1 MDKRILIVDDDD
13 NMRAAMK
20 ETVLRMGI
28 NVETADD
35 GRNGYDKAL
44 KNKYDLI
51 ISDMR
56 MPEVDGMEMFNLIRA
71 AGIDTPICF
80 VTAFG
85 TVGNAVE
92 ALKYGA
98 LDYIL
103 KPFPPE
109 AMEQL
114 IHRAFDLEKI
124 QPSNDK
130 TQSSSSK
137 NKTIFKS
144 SYMTQLFAL
153 AKDVADSEATV
164 LITGASGTG
173 KEVFAKYIHEHS
185 GRAKGPFVAV
195 NCAAIPE
202 NLIESELF
210 GFEKGAFT
218 GAVNKKLGKF
228 EVADK
233 GTILLDEIGEIPISL
248 QAKLLRV
255 LQEKEIERLGSTK
268 TQKVDVRIL
277 ATTNRNLKTQ
287 VETGDFREDLYYRLN
302 VINIELPPLCERKDD
317 IEALVAFFL
326 KRYSDINHKQYKELS
341 KSAFAVLLEYDW
353 PGNVRELE
361 HTVERAVVLSKGSEI
376 TDKDLFIHGITFK
389 NVGNLTGDSIIDSS
403 SAMDS
408 SQILG
413 EASVGKT
420 ISEVERDLIL
430 NTIKDF
436 GGNRTKAAE
445 VLGVTVRT
453 LRNKLNEYRANGI
466 DVDEFLS

>member
-28 NVETADD
+28 DVETAAD
-35 GRNGYDKAL
+35 GKQGYDKAL

-56 MPEVDGMEMFNLIRA
+56 MPQLDGMEMFNLIRA
-71 AGIDTPICF
+71 GGIDTPLCF

-85 TVGNAVE
+85 TVDNAVE

-103 KPFPPE
+103 KPFSPE

-114 IHRAFDLEKI
+114 IYRAFDLE
-124 QPSNDK
+124 QH
-130 TQSSSSK
+130 K
-137 NKTIFKS
+137 NTSPAPKNNTVFKS
-144 SYMTQLFAL
+144 AYMSKLFAL
-153 AKDVADSEATV
+153 AKDVAEAEATV

-173 KEVFAKYIHEHS
+173 KEVFARYIHDHS
-185 GRAKGPFVAV
+185 HRSKGEFVAV

-218 GAVNKKLGKF
+218 GAANKKPGKF
-228 EVADK
+228 EIANG
-233 GTILLDEIGEIPISL
+233 GTILLDEIGEIPVSL

-255 LQEKEIERLGSTK
+255 LQEKEIERLGGTK
-268 TQKVDVRIL
+268 TQKVDVRVL
-277 ATTNRNLKTQ
+277 ATTNRELKKE
-287 VETGDFREDLYYRLN
+287 VEAGNFREDLYYRLH
-302 VINIELPPLCERKDD
+302 VISIELPPLCERKDD
-317 IEALVAFFL
+317 IEALTTFFL
-326 KRYSDINHKQYKELS
+326 KRYAEINHKPEKPLS
-341 KSAFAVLLEYDW
+341 SAALKALMAYDW

-361 HTVERAVVLSKGSEI
+361 HTIERAVVLSKGTEI
-376 TDKDLFIHGITFK
+376 SDRDLFIHGITFK
-389 NVGNLTGDSIIDSS
+389 NIDVVDTTSDAE
-403 SAMDS
+403 SAPVETAAAA
-408 SQILG
+408 G
-413 EASVGKT
+413 VTPAPASVGMT

-453 LRNKLNEYRANGI
+453 LRNKLNEYRAAGI
-466 DVDEFLS
+466 DVEEYLG